1 MDNEILERYL
11 KYLKLEP
18 YQIKLLMFI
27 LKSENIT
34 LVDTRK
40 EGYKLLSIKK

>member
-1 MDNEILERYL
+1 MNNEILERYL
-11 KYLKLEP
+11 RHLKLKP
-18 YQIKLLMFI
+18 YQIKLLIFI
-27 LKSENIT
+27 LKSKNIT